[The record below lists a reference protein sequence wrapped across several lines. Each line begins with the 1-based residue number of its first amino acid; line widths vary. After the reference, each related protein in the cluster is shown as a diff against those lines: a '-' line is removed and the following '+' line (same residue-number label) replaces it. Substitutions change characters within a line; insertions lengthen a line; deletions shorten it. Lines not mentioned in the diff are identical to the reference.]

1 MNPLPRPERKA
12 LIEAMEKAHAGFM
25 HAIEGLTPR
34 EAAQKGATPLWSLK
48 DLLAHMV
55 GWHHEALKRVA
66 ELVQGA
72 KGKPN
77 AYGPEEIQAMNRKFV
92 DHFKGMPWGLLL
104 KDLRNLHSGLV
115 EMAKEVPE
123 RFLDPKSGV
132 CKWLN
137 QVGCRHYHEHIEA
150 VEKQAAQL
158 KSQRRTQGVKP

>member
-1 MNPLPRPERKA
+1 MNSLPRLERKD
-12 LIEAMEKAHAGFM
+12 LIAAMEKAHAGFI

-34 EAAQKGATPLWSLK
+34 EAGKVGVTPLWSLK

-66 ELVQGA
+66 ELVGGA

-77 AYGPEEIQAMNRKFV
+77 AYGPKEIEAMNRKFV
-92 DHFKGMPWGLLL
+92 ENFKGMPWGLLL

-115 EMAKEVPE
+115 EMAKEIPE
-123 RFLDPKSGV
+123 RFLDPGSGV

-137 QVGCRHYHEHIEA
+137 QVGCRHYREHMEA
-150 VEKQAAQL
+150 VERQAAQL
-158 KSQRRTQGVKP
+158 KSQRRTQGVRP